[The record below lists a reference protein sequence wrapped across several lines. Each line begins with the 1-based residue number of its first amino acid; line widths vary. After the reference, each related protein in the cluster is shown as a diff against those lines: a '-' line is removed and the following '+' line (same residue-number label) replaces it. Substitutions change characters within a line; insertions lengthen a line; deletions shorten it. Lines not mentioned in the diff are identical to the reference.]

1 MCTLSYGK
9 IKLVLKD
16 NKYFVE
22 STHPDCL
29 QKLLKDPVIQECRL
43 RHNILE
49 SVDASE
55 DNKNIDSC
63 DLITEQVSQTV
74 LPRYLSN
81 KTSGIANNSS
91 KDNSTNGADQI
102 ADTKSS
108 TEGMIPDDITSFYQK
123 IDAEDED
130 EDKEGIKGKKRYSDK
145 KSLIQTL
152 HTPLNEFVTNLT
164 IFKVVPFKLCHLKSI
179 KTNWRHYKKEQ
190 WS

>member
-49 SVDASE
+49 SVDASG
-55 DNKNIDSC
+55 DTKNIDSC

-91 KDNSTNGADQI
+91 KDNNTNGADQN

-145 KSLIQTL
+145 KSLLQSNSDTSY
-152 HTPLNEFVTNLT
+152 TPEKICN
-164 IFKVVPFKLCHLKSI
+164 
-179 KTNWRHYKKEQ
+179 
-190 WS
+190 

>member
-49 SVDASE
+49 NVDASG
-55 DNKNIDSC
+55 DTKNIDSC

-130 EDKEGIKGKKRYSDK
+130 EDKEGIKGKKILR
-145 KSLIQTL
+145 
-152 HTPLNEFVTNLT
+152 
-164 IFKVVPFKLCHLKSI
+164 
-179 KTNWRHYKKEQ
+179 
-190 WS
+190 